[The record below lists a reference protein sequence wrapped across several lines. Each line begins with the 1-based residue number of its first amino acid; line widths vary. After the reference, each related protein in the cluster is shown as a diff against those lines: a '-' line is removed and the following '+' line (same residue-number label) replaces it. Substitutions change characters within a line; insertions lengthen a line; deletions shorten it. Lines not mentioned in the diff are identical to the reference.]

1 MDEQT
6 ASAPDW
12 DAVGVDYRAGVKLN
26 DIYERHHIT
35 KGQFDAHRERAGW
48 PKRNKAAVNRE
59 RLAGRILWLVNHQI
73 KAMEKLVNDGGQAD
87 VAVLTRLV
95 GALGRLLRF
104 EAGSGKGTKPERET
118 AELKDI
124 RDRLVRRIEE
134 LKRH

>member
-6 ASAPDW
+6 APAPDW
-12 DAVGVDYRAGVKLN
+12 DAVGIDYRQGVKLA
-26 DIYERHHIT
+26 DIFERHHIT
-35 KGQFDAHRERAGW
+35 RGQFNAHRERAGW
-48 PKRNKAAVNRE
+48 AKRNKAAVNRE
-59 RLAGRILWLVNHQI
+59 RLVGRILWLVNHQI
-73 KAMEKLVNDGGQAD
+73 KAMETQVEEGKQAD
-87 VAVLTRLV
+87 VAVITQLV

-104 EAGSGKGTKPERET
+104 ESGSGKAPKPERET